1 MIDPVARRDR
11 GFAMVAL
18 LVGMTVAAIWM
29 TAALPAW
36 RQQAQRQKEEDL
48 IFRGEQY
55 ARAIVLY
62 MDKNRNAYPPSIDVL
77 VDQHYLR
84 KKWKD
89 PITNKDFIP
98 MGNGVGLPGSSQL
111 PGSNQ
116 GPGTT
121 PGRGTPPA
129 TTPGRGGPQTNAPGL
144 GQPGQGQ
151 QSVGITGVRSES
163 TATSIKIYQ
172 NQQQYSLWAF
182 DAALIR
188 ARMGRLGP
196 IGGQQPGANQPGR
209 GGPGDRGGQGP
220 GAQPG
225 RGGPGG
231 VAPRGGGPVGP
242 GGPPGGGAPVGG
254 RTGGSF

>member
-1 MIDPVARRDR
+1 
-11 GFAMVAL
+11 MVAL
-18 LVGMTVAAIWM
+18 LVGMSVAAIWM

-36 RQQAQRQKEEDL
+36 RQQAQRQKEDDL

-62 MDKNRNAYPPSIDVL
+62 FEKNRGAYPPSIDVL
-77 VDQHYLR
+77 VDQRYLR

-98 MGNGVGLPGSSQL
+98 VGNGVGLPGGSQQPGSSQ
-111 PGSNQ
+111 GQ
-116 GPGTT
+116 GPSSSFA
-121 PGRGTPPA
+121 PQA
-129 TTPGRGGPQTNAPGL
+129 PGRGGPQIGGPGL
-144 GQPGQGQ
+144 GQQGQ
-151 QSVGITGVRSES
+151 TVGITGVRSES

-172 NQQQYSLWAF
+172 NQQQYNLWAF
-182 DAALIR
+182 DAALMR

-196 IGGQQPGANQPGR
+196 VGGNQPGNNQPGR

-225 RGGPGG
+225 RGGPGA
-231 VAPRGGGPVGP
+231 APGRGGGPVGP
-242 GGPPGGGAPVGG
+242 GAPAGPVGPGAPVGG

>member
-1 MIDPVARRDR
+1 MIDHSTRRDR

-18 LVGMTVAAIWM
+18 LVGMSVAAIWM

-36 RQQAQRQKEEDL
+36 RQQAQRQKEEEL

-62 MDKNRNAYPPSIDVL
+62 MAKNRNALPPSIDVL
-77 VDQHYLR
+77 VEQRFLR

-89 PITNKDFIP
+89 PITNDDFVP
-98 MGNGVGLPGSSQL
+98 MGSGVGLPGSSQP
-111 PGSNQ
+111 PGSSQ
-116 GPGTT
+116 GPGQA
-121 PGRGTPPA
+121 PGRGGQQVTA
-129 TTPGRGGPQTNAPGL
+129 PGRGGPQGSAP
-144 GQPGQGQ
+144 PGASQQGQ
-151 QSVGITGVRSES
+151 AVGITGVRSKS

-172 NQQQYSLWAF
+172 NQQQYSYWAF

-188 ARMGRLGP
+188 PRIMGP
-196 IGGQQPGANQPGR
+196 VGGNQPGGNQPGR
-209 GGPGDRGGQGP
+209 GGERGDQGP

-225 RGGPGG
+225 RGGLGPGG
-231 VAPRGGGPVGP
+231 PPRGGPVGP
-242 GGPPGGGAPVGG
+242 GGPGAAGPVGG